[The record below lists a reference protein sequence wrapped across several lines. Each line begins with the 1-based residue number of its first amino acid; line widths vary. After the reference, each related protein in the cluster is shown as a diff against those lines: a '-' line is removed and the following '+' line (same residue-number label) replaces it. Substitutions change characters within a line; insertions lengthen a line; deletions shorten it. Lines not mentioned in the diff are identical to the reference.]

1 MSKILCVEDDDD
13 SAFML
18 KQRLKRHG
26 YQVVIAVNGEQGIEF
41 AGSKQPD
48 LILMDIDLPIINGL
62 DATRQIKGAPETG
75 SIPIIA
81 LTAHAMVG
89 EYLTVQEMGGFQ
101 MCVARM
107 DDELLALWDAP
118 CDSPALSLG

>member
-18 KQRLKRHG
+18 KQRLKRSG
-26 YQVVIAVNGEQGIEF
+26 YEVVIAVNGRQGIEF
-41 AGSKQPD
+41 AGSEKPD

-62 DATRQIKGAPETG
+62 DATRQIKETQETE

-89 EYLTVQEMGGFQ
+89 DRESALEAG
-101 MCVARM
+101 C
-107 DDELLALWDAP
+107 DDFDTKPVDMSRLLGKIRAL
-118 CDSPALSLG
+118 LSG